1 MGEPRVC
8 DGKTLE
14 RRGQGPSDCR
24 TSPPRRSRVAPWRLE
39 VLPPHHVK
47 SEGMDRDGYVRIGS
61 TNRGAD
67 RELVDEL
74 RRSSRGEAYD
84 EQAMPDLDSEALDFR
99 AASESFAPT
108 RRLRRNDLE
117 TLRLV
122 TSHQRRTVPTV
133 GGILL
138 FGKDRERHFP
148 DAWIQAGRFHGSD
161 KSVIVDRMEIRL
173 SLPAAVDAALE
184 FVRKHRSTA
193 PRSGPA
199 VARSAGTCPRL
210 QCARLS
216 STRWRTPTIR
226 NAAHRYAS
234 RSSTI
239 DSRSRIRDCCIR
251 SNRRRPATRR
261 VETPQPR
268 DRPRV
273 PRARPDRAMGKR
285 CSADD
290 CGLSGRGA
298 RSAGIGGARTALP
311 GDDPHGAN
319 TRDQRVKWPGV

>member
-1 MGEPRVC
+1 MKC
-8 DGKTLE
+8 
-14 RRGQGPSDCR
+14 
-24 TSPPRRSRVAPWRLE
+24 A
-39 VLPPHHVK
+39 
-47 SEGMDRDGYVRIGS
+47 
-61 TNRGAD
+61 A
-67 RELVDEL
+67 
-74 RRSSRGEAYD
+74 A
-84 EQAMPDLDSEALDFR
+84 R
-99 AASESFAPT
+99 AARPTTSKRCLISTRMRWTSELLPRGAPT

-138 FGKDRERHFP
+138 FGQDRERHFP

-173 SLPAAVDAALE
+173 PLPAAVDAALE

-239 DSRSRIRDCCIR
+239 DSRSRIRDCCIP

-290 CGLSGRGA
+290 CGLPDAGLDPPVLEELGQRFRVTIRTARTRETASMRPTA
-298 RSAGIGGARTALP
+298 RSSRRSQERTAA
-311 GDDPHGAN
+311 PH
-319 TRDQRVKWPGV
+319 TRSRKRSA